1 MDTSVVLGY
10 EQAIAVG
17 VEAAGRAEV
26 DDLGVSLGIYENVEL
41 FQVPMHDF
49 VAPKEIDT
57 LENLSGCLQEIE
69 LTPSPVRFGE
79 AALIELH
86 ENAMISIIVGKG

>member
-1 MDTSVVLGY
+1 
-10 EQAIAVG
+10 
-17 VEAAGRAEV
+17 
-26 DDLGVSLGIYENVEL
+26 
-41 FQVPMHDF
+41 MHDF

>member
-1 MDTSVVLGY
+1 
-10 EQAIAVG
+10 
-17 VEAAGRAEV
+17 
-26 DDLGVSLGIYENVEL
+26 
-41 FQVPMHDF
+41 MHDF

-69 LTPSPVRFGE
+69 LTPSSVRFGE

-86 ENAMISIIVGKG
+86 ENAMVSIIVGKG